1 MSEFVVPRRVLCEF
15 FIGHGTKS
23 EDIRKCL
30 EQHHHLSSEKSE
42 LIVKRIQKTLITAF
56 NDRWTKSNRTK
67 ERFFSNNISWLDGE
81 FKVQFEEAP
90 MDITPTTSEERGRPP
105 KSYEDLSEKS
115 KKRKNMEQ
123 LISSPYS
130 SYAPMHLEI
139 EHNESPNSET
149 VDVKPFIHN
158 SWLAMNTSS
167 SHVVEPNPLSLQNE
181 DNSSYNG
188 FTADESSAYFHF
200 FRGIHSEFLELSP
213 KKQRQFKRKCL
224 DCLHELLDED
234 DDNHQHGY
242 SYQDNVLNL
251 SNSVHMSEEEKDVK
265 PVVRDGCILSSN

>member
-1 MSEFVVPRRVLCEF
+1 MVDKLNVFNNLL
-15 FIGHGTKS
+15 TKS
-23 EDIRKCL
+23 ICCRELRNPFGEKGDVAAPCMNTKQLGLDTTLLHTVLLHNIIPIR
-30 EQHHHLSSEKSE
+30 
-42 LIVKRIQKTLITAF
+42 
-56 NDRWTKSNRTK
+56 
-67 ERFFSNNISWLDGE
+67 
-81 FKVQFEEAP
+81 
-90 MDITPTTSEERGRPP
+90 
-105 KSYEDLSEKS
+105 
-115 KKRKNMEQ
+115 
-123 LISSPYS
+123 ISSPYS
-130 SYAPMHLEI
+130 SYAPMHLEVD
-139 EHNESPNSET
+139 HNESPNSET

-158 SWLAMNTSS
+158 SWFAMNAAS

-224 DCLHELLDED
+224 DSLHELLDED